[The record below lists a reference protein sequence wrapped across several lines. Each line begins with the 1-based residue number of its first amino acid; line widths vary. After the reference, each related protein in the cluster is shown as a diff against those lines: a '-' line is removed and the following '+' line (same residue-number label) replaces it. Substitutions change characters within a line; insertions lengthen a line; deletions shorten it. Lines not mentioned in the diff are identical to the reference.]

1 MKKPSLVGTGDANI
15 SATPV
20 PDLDNGCADG
30 RPVIVDGDVNT
41 CANGRIVA
49 PKIFFGRAVQGD
61 TLIGGRVGAEVH
73 DTSRQIDTLRVVND
87 AVGGWQS
94 NDLAVGEQ
102 PMVWWMGL
110 GRWCDPAY
118 FKPNFLAFDLD
129 QDADKRSGKRLA
141 CRQG

>member
-1 MKKPSLVGTGDANI
+1 MKKPSLVGTGDANV

-20 PDLDNGCADG
+20 PDLDDRSTNGC
-30 RPVIVDGDVNT
+30 PVIVDGDVNT
-41 CANGRIVA
+41 CTDSGVVA

-73 DTSRQIDTLRVVND
+73 NTPRQIDPFWVVND
-87 AVGGWQS
+87 AVGGWQP
-94 NDLAVGEQ
+94 NDFAVDEE
-102 PMVWWMGL
+102 PMIWRMRL
-110 GRWCDPAY
+110 GGWRGAAY